1 MENTTLLFNDEME
14 NIIDAMD
21 LSQEAP
27 VEEPQRQYWFMK
39 KARQLVKEQSEK
51 LGRPLTANITTF
63 GCQMNARDSEKLMGI
78 LERIGYVEVPDE
90 NADFVIYNTCTVREN
105 ANLRVYGRL
114 GYLHSLKK
122 KNPHMMIGLCGCM
135 MQEPQVVEKLKKS
148 YSFVNLIFGTHNI
161 YKFAELVVSSLLSD
175 RMIIDIWKD
184 TDKIV
189 EDLPVE
195 RKYPFK
201 SGVNIMFGCNNFCS
215 YCIVPYVRG
224 RERSRN
230 PKDIVREIERL
241 VKDGV
246 VEVMLLGQNVNSYG
260 KNLDEPMTFAQL
272 LTEIEKIEGL
282 KRIRF
287 MTSHPK
293 DLSDELIE
301 VMKNSKKICKHL
313 HLPLQSGSS
322 DILQKMNRR
331 YDKEKYLNLV
341 EKIRTA
347 IPDISL
353 TTDIIVGFPGETEED
368 FLETVD
374 VVKKVRY
381 DSAFTFIYSKRTG
394 TPAAVMENQ
403 VSEGVVKDRF
413 NRLLETVQSIGREMS
428 ARDTG
433 KVMEVLVEEQ
443 NSQDKHLMTGRL
455 SNNLLVHFEGDTSLI
470 GQLCQVRLDECRGF
484 YYMGTKVG

>member
-14 NIIDAMD
+14 KIIDAMD

-39 KARQLVKEQSEK
+39 KARRLVKEQSEK

-63 GCQMNARDSEKLMGI
+63 GCQMNARDSEKLVGI

-403 VSEGVVKDRF
+403 VPEDVVKDRF
-413 NRLLETVQSIGREMS
+413 NRLLETVQTIGREMS